1 MADAFSQR
9 LRLRLQ
15 QTGGNPNTWGGLL
28 NAAALQLLE
37 DAIAGQAQVTVTGDT
52 TLSQNNGA
60 QDQARQ
66 SQVALTGAPTVA
78 FALIV
83 PALSK
88 QYLVI
93 NGTGQVCTVK
103 TSAQT
108 GGVAIAAG
116 ANQLVAC
123 DGTNVIAPNAASVG
137 VASDSS
143 KLGGIVAADYARISV
158 PNQFTAGQ
166 AITFVTMAD
175 AATITL
181 NALLGN
187 NFYTLLGGNRTL
199 VITNPGDG
207 QEIEIWF
214 QQDATGS
221 RTMTWPG
228 NVRFE
233 GTSSQTLSV
242 TPNTI
247 DRFVLKYRAAS
258 NLFIARSSQG
268 FSNPGT
274 TSLVFSSNEADVCLF
289 ERAGSPGSVVT
300 LNVTIAAGVTL
311 VSTSQATPALDTSGF
326 PSGSTINL
334 INLGYILGR
343 GGDGAQGAEG
353 GNSGSSTT
361 DRTAGKTGTNGG
373 PAVKGPGAGRTLNVT
388 NAAGFIWGGGG
399 GGGGG
404 GAQWGGG
411 AACGNGGGGG
421 GGAGGGRAGFG
432 GASATVTGQNAAN
445 GTPGG
450 AGKNGVLGAGGAGAG
465 SGGTGGAGGSGGDW
479 GAGGNGGTAVS
490 GSGAIAAPGGASSA
504 GKAIDVNAGGV
515 NLLSGGG
522 APNIKGTVS

>member
-1 MADAFSQR
+1 MADAYSQR

-52 TLSQNNGA
+52 TLSQVNGA

-66 SQVALTGAPTVA
+66 SQIALSGAPTVG

-93 NGTGQVCTVK
+93 NGTGQICTVK

-116 ANQLVAC
+116 SNQQVAC
-123 DGTNVIAPNAASVG
+123 DGTNVFAPNSAAVG
-137 VASDSS
+137 TASDSA

-166 AITFVTMAD
+166 AITFVTMTD
-175 AATITL
+175 AATIAL

-187 NFYTLLGGNRTL
+187 NFYCLLGGNRTL
-199 VITNPGDG
+199 AISNPGDG
-207 QEIEIWF
+207 QEIEVWF
-214 QQDATGS
+214 QQDGTGS

-233 GTSSQTLSV
+233 ANSTGTLSV
-242 TPNTI
+242 TPNAI
-247 DRFVLKYRAAS
+247 DRFILKYRAAS

-274 TSLVFSSNEADVCLF
+274 TSLVFTSNECDVCLF
-289 ERAGSPGSVVT
+289 ERAGSPGSAVT
-300 LNVTIAAGVTL
+300 LNVTVAAGVTL
-311 VSTSQATPALDTSGF
+311 VATSQATPALDTSGF

-343 GGDGAQGAEG
+343 GGNGGDGAEG
-353 GNSGSSTT
+353 GNGGSTT
-361 DRTAGKTGTNGG
+361 TDHSAGKAGTAGG
-373 PAVKGPGAGRTLNVT
+373 PAIKGPGAGRTLNIT
-388 NAAGFIWGGGG
+388 NGSGFIWGGGG

-404 GAQWGGG
+404 GGQWGGG
-411 AACGNGGGGG
+411 ASCGNGGGGG
-421 GGAGGGRAGFG
+421 GGAGGGSPGYG
-432 GASATVTGQNAAN
+432 GSNDNVTGHAGAN

-450 AGKNGVLGAGGAGAG
+450 AGKNGALGAGGAGGG
-465 SGGTGGAGGSGGDW
+465 SGGSGGAGGSGGDW
-479 GAGGNGGTAVS
+479 GAGGAGGTAVS
-490 GSGAIAAPGGASSA
+490 GSGGIAAAGGSSAA
-504 GKAIDVNAGGV
+504 GKAVDVNAGGV

-522 APNIKGTVS
+522 GPNIKGTVS